1 MSKSIFGSEKV
12 IKEHISKSDLRAYF
26 VGFEFGKYK
35 YDSLVEKIISAI
47 VDFSFGFHE
56 GILNKYTIKE
66 IKKAACMVYKIEIFD
81 PINNP
86 AHKEK
91 YPSTHKTK
99 PNQLKYKDEDEFYEK
114 KYANRGEFGELIL
127 HLLLRDFLN
136 TLPLVSKI
144 YAKNSAGIPAHGF
157 DSVHIGQSLIDSTK
171 KSLFLGESKLHRS
184 GESGIDE
191 LLDDIEKHFVKD
203 FLTTPAGEFV
213 MIGNKKR
220 NFMSIEEY
228 EDLNTL
234 EDYKKFI
241 EEKNEWFKK
250 IDSLQD
256 GESLEKLFD
265 SITIPLLC
273 TYTSKVFNDHSDDKT
288 RYFIDEY
295 ESEVKKLQER
305 LEKGIKSIQDKYKD
319 SGEPISTNLNI
330 VLMLFPIPNKKELVK
345 KLHSKLYH
353 QQKS

>member
-1 MSKSIFGSEKV
+1 MSKSIFGAEKV
-12 IKEHISKSDLRAYF
+12 INEHISDADLRAYY

-35 YDSLVEKIISAI
+35 YDSLVGKIISVI

-66 IKKAACMVYKIEIFD
+66 IIKAACMVYKIEVFD
-81 PINNP
+81 PVNNP
-86 AHKEK
+86 EHRER
-91 YPSTHKTK
+91 YPLTHKTK

-157 DSVHIGQSLIDSTK
+157 DSVHIGRSLIDSTK

-220 NFMSIEEY
+220 NFISLDEY
-228 EDLNTL
+228 EDLNTI
-234 EDYKKFI
+234 EEYKKFI
-241 EEKNEWFKK
+241 EEKDEWFKK
-250 IDSLQD
+250 IDGLQD
-256 GESLEKLFD
+256 GESLKKLFD

-273 TYTSKVFNDHSDDKT
+273 TYTSKVFNEHSDDT
-288 RYFIDEY
+288 IQDFIDEY
-295 ESEVKKLQER
+295 EKEVKSLQER
-305 LEKGIKSIQDKYKD
+305 LDKGVKLIREKYKD

-330 VLMLFPIPNKKELVK
+330 VLMLFPIPDKNELVK
-345 KLHSKLYH
+345 RLHTKLHH

>member
-1 MSKSIFGSEKV
+1 MSSIFGAEK
-12 IKEHISKSDLRAYF
+12 IITEHISNADLRAYF
-26 VGFEFGKYK
+26 TGFEFGKYR
-35 YDSLVEKIISAI
+35 YDSLVEKIISVI

-56 GILNKYTIKE
+56 GILNKHTIKE
-66 IKKAACMVYKIEIFD
+66 IRKAACMVYKIEVFD
-81 PINNP
+81 PINNTN
-86 AHKEK
+86 HSEK

-157 DSVHIGQSLIDSTK
+157 DSVHIGQSLIDLTK

-191 LLDDIEKHFVKD
+191 LLEDIEKHFVRD

-220 NFMSIEEY
+220 NFMSLDEY

-234 EDYKKFI
+234 EDYKNFI
-241 EEKNEWFKK
+241 AEKDEWFKK
-250 IDSLQD
+250 IDGLED
-256 GESLEKLFD
+256 GESLEDLFD
-265 SITIPLLC
+265 SITIPLFC
-273 TYTSKVFNDHSDDKT
+273 SYTSKVFNNHSDHKT
-288 RYFIDEY
+288 KDFIDEY
-295 ESEVKKLQER
+295 ENEVKKLQER
-305 LEKGIKSIQDKYKD
+305 LSKGIKLIKDKYED
-319 SGEPISTNLNI
+319 LGEPISTSLNI
-330 VLMLFPIPNKKELVK
+330 VLMLFPIPDKKELVK
-345 KLHSKLYH
+345 KLHTKLYH

>member
-1 MSKSIFGSEKV
+1 
-12 IKEHISKSDLRAYF
+12 
-26 VGFEFGKYK
+26 
-35 YDSLVEKIISAI
+35 
-47 VDFSFGFHE
+47 
-56 GILNKYTIKE
+56 
-66 IKKAACMVYKIEIFD
+66 
-81 PINNP
+81 
-86 AHKEK
+86 
-91 YPSTHKTK
+91 
-99 PNQLKYKDEDEFYEK
+99 
-114 KYANRGEFGELIL
+114 
-127 HLLLRDFLN
+127 
-136 TLPLVSKI
+136 
-144 YAKNSAGIPAHGF
+144 
-157 DSVHIGQSLIDSTK
+157 
-171 KSLFLGESKLHRS
+171 
-184 GESGIDE
+184 
-191 LLDDIEKHFVKD
+191 
-203 FLTTPAGEFV
+203 
-213 MIGNKKR
+213 
-220 NFMSIEEY
+220 MSIEEY

-241 EEKNEWFKK
+241 VEKNEWFKK